1 VDHRDDLLDQRAA
14 FKMELPCKTEKQA
27 ANHHNMQTM
36 EGADG
41 TLNLLQEKGLG
52 QRNKPPVWKSQ

>member
-1 VDHRDDLLDQRAA
+1 
-14 FKMELPCKTEKQA
+14 MELPCKTEKQA